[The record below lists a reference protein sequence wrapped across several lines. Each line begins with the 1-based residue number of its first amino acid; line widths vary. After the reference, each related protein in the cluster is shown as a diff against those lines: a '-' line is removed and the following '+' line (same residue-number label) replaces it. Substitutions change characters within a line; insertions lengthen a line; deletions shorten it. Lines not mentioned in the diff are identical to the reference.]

1 MYKDT
6 TKNQVFIVHLAKI
19 HLFVIL
25 SFGLLTSLFF
35 ILSNIDLYISSEFYN
50 FTTKIWQG
58 NQNNWERWVYVLGV
72 LPQVL
77 LLDFAFVGWCLSY
90 LKQSNFRWI
99 PTRES
104 SLFILFSILGSE
116 LLVEILKQSFARPRP
131 RNIELFGGEFSF
143 APLYSIGEA
152 GLSFP
157 SSHAKSGFILILLFY
172 VLYPKYK
179 KFAQIS
185 LIFSLALGLLL
196 SYVRISQGG
205 HFLSDCVI
213 AVVVSHLVILF
224 FFFQKKPIAKN
235 KILTKKWKR
244 IFLYFIIIL
253 VPVLSITLYIIKFFP

>member
-6 TKNQVFIVHLAKI
+6 TKNQVFIVRLAKI
-19 HLFVIL
+19 HLFLIL
-25 SFGLLTSLFF
+25 SFGLLFSLFF
-35 ILSNIDLYISSEFYN
+35 PLSNIDLYLSSEFYN

-77 LLDFAFVGWCLSY
+77 LLDLAFVGWCFSY

-99 PTRES
+99 PTREN
-104 SLFILFSILGSE
+104 SLLILFSILVSE

-179 KFAQIS
+179 KLAQLS

-205 HFLSDCVI
+205 HFLSDCAI
-213 AVVVSHLVILF
+213 ARLF
-224 FFFQKKPIAKN
+224 PIWLFCSFFSAENQ
-235 KILTKKWKR
+235 
-244 IFLYFIIIL
+244 
-253 VPVLSITLYIIKFFP
+253 

>member
-1 MYKDT
+1 ME
-6 TKNQVFIVHLAKI
+6 
-19 HLFVIL
+19 L
-25 SFGLLTSLFF
+25 S
-35 ILSNIDLYISSEFYN
+35 
-50 FTTKIWQG
+50 
-58 NQNNWERWVYVLGV
+58 
-72 LPQVL
+72 VL
-77 LLDFAFVGWCLSY
+77 LLDLAFVGWCFSY

-99 PTRES
+99 PTREN
-104 SLFILFSILGSE
+104 SLLILFSILVSE

-179 KFAQIS
+179 KLAQLS

-205 HFLSDCVI
+205 HFLSDCAI
-213 AVVVSHLVILF
+213 AAVVSHLVILF
-224 FFFQKKPIAKN
+224 FFFRRKPIAKN

-244 IFLYFIIIL
+244 IVLYFIIIL
-253 VPVLSITLYIIKFFP
+253 VPVLSITLYIIKFFS